1 MYPFIQGLTLDI
13 LIYQLFNL
21 KYMIWPWL
29 DNLLTARLSY
39 FLPMPRKFIRQE
51 VALVLSSNQK
61 QLLAEVFGNI
71 AVAWFTAGVIS
82 PVFLENIFPT
92 KLLFSVGLGILFAAG
107 FILTALLLIK
117 SKG

>member
-1 MYPFIQGLTLDI
+1 MIWHWLDI
-13 LIYQLFNL
+13 
-21 KYMIWPWL
+21 P
-29 DNLLTARLSY
+29 LTARLSY
-39 FLPMPRKFIRQE
+39 LLPMPRKLIRQDA
-51 VALVLSSNQK
+51 VAVLSSSQK

-82 PVFLENIFPT
+82 LVFLDNIFPT